1 MLAAL
6 TQGELQMLLG
16 MGKEQFLGFI
26 RHVVTFLGGVI
37 VAKGNLDPMAVETI
51 GGVLV
56 TIAGLVFSFMAPEK
70 SSSVAPEAP
79 APAKPAVVAST
90 NKP

>member
-70 SSSVAPEAP
+70 GSGIGSVNNQPAASSS
-79 APAKPAVVAST
+79 KPPT
-90 NKP
+90 P